1 MVATRACVNNGL
13 IRAFTSRSED
23 AQSSSVVSIEAP
35 IHDLRIM
42 VAHRFRAQ
50 QNAQL

>member
-1 MVATRACVNNGL
+1 VNNGL
-13 IRAFTSRSED
+13 IRALTSRSND

-42 VAHRFRAQ
+42 VADRFRALGHP
-50 QNAQL
+50 QL